1 MSDLNKYSSYKTTE
15 ESWFQEIPAH
25 WSVYRLKHVFVIAK
39 RIVGELGHKVLSI
52 TQKGIIVKDT
62 ESGAG
67 QLSMDYSKY
76 QRVDKG
82 DFAMNHM
89 DLLTGYVDISK
100 FDGVISPDYR
110 VFKLTHGHSDAQY
123 LLYTLQL
130 CYTNRIFFKHGK
142 GVSMLG
148 RWRLPAENFK
158 NFLIPIPPK
167 EEQAKI
173 AAFLNYKLAK
183 IDRFIRKKRLLLNL
197 NVERRKSFTSDII
210 KNDAIR
216 FLRLSSV
223 TRFEE
228 RPIGRNDDETYIP
241 IGLYNRGRGIFH
253 KAQTFG
259 KDLGDSTFYYIKE
272 GDVILS
278 GQFAW
283 EGAVALASSADE
295 NCIASHRYPVLN
307 CDLDIIKPEYLY
319 SYFTISEGFLL
330 LDLHSRGAAGRNR
343 PLNPRRLVKEKIPI
357 PSIELQEELAEI
369 YHNEVKLKAT
379 VLNEIKIV
387 EEYKTALIA
396 EAVTGKIDVRDF
408 EIPDSN
414 EDESYEDIGNELSL
428 AAEDE
433 AEYQTEEIEE

>member
-1 MSDLNKYSSYKTTE
+1 MSKFHKYKSYQTTE
-15 ESWFQEIPAH
+15 ESWLHEIPEH
-25 WSVYRLKHVFVIAK
+25 WSIYRLKYIFEITK
-39 RIVGELGHKVLSI
+39 RIAGELGHDVLSI
-52 TQKGIIVKDT
+52 TQQGIKVKDT

-76 QRVDKG
+76 QKVDKG

-110 VFKLTHGHSDAQY
+110 VFKLSHSECDSQY

-158 NFLIPIPPK
+158 NFFIPLPPM
-167 EEQAKI
+167 EEQFKVAS
-173 AAFLNYKLAK
+173 FLNYKLAK
-183 IDRFIRKKRLLLNL
+183 IERFITKKRVLLNL
-197 NVERRKSFTSDII
+197 NIERRKSFTSKII
-210 KNDAIR
+210 KSDTVQ

-223 TRFEE
+223 TKFEE
-228 RPIGRNDDETYIP
+228 RQIERNDNDVYTP
-241 IGLYNRGRGIFH
+241 VGLYNRGRGIFH
-253 KAQTFG
+253 KEQTFG
-259 KDLGDSTFYYIKE
+259 KDLGDSTFYYIEE
-272 GDVILS
+272 GDVVLS

-283 EGAVALASSADE
+283 EGAVALASKSDHK
-295 NCIASHRYPVLN
+295 CVASHRYPVLR
-307 CDLDIIKPEYLY
+307 CDLNIVKPEFLY
-319 SYFTISEGFLL
+319 SYFTISDGFML
-330 LDLHSRGAAGRNR
+330 LDINSRGAAGRNR

-357 PSIELQEELAEI
+357 PSIELQKELVEI
-369 YHNEVKLKAT
+369 YNNEVRLKTT
-379 VLNEIKIV
+379 VSNEIKIV

-396 EAVTGKIDVRDF
+396 EAVTGKIDVRNF
-408 EIPDSN
+408 EIPEST
-414 EDESYEDIGNELSL
+414 EDENYEDLQDELNL

-433 AEYQTEEIEE
+433 AEYRTEEVEE